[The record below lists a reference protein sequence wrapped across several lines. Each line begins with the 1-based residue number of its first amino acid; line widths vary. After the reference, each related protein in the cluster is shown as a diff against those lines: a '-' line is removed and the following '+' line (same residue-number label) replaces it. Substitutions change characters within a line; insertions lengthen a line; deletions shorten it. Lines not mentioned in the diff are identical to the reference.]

1 MVTKGVSRS
10 ARCRPTSV
18 RLSERS
24 SPGVLPGPF
33 PTQTEHLA
41 GGPQA
46 QHVRTGRRGQQ
57 QFGEFGAQADGQQ
70 VVRRPV
76 DDDLEHAVGG

>member
-1 MVTKGVSRS
+1 
-10 ARCRPTSV
+10 
-18 RLSERS
+18 
-24 SPGVLPGPF
+24 VLPGPF